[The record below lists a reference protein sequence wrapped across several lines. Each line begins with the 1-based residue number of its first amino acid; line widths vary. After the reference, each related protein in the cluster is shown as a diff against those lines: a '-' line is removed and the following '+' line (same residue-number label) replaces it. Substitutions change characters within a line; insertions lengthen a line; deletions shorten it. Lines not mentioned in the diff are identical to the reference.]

1 MIRLMES
8 IQDIVPFSH
17 IRQLLVHDDNE
28 IECEKEIDNQNIV
41 FVELYIYYLWEMLE
55 CGLIRI
61 EMVNIIDNF
70 FNFEFNLIMADM
82 IVDQYIGMV

>member
-28 IECEKEIDNQNIV
+28 IECEKEIESQDIV
-41 FVELYIYYLWEMLE
+41 FVELYIYYLWKML
-55 CGLIRI
+55 
-61 EMVNIIDNF
+61 
-70 FNFEFNLIMADM
+70 
-82 IVDQYIGMV
+82 